1 MNKTVVKH
9 RSMRTVTNQKRV
21 PFPFS
26 GFIFPSFSRLKK
38 GYKHEPTQQKYTT
51 YYIQER
57 NISLKKELHGNISI
71 FQEYNS
77 SKFDSQ

>member
-38 GYKHEPTQQKYTT
+38 GYKHEPTAKIHHILYTG
-51 YYIQER
+51 
-57 NISLKKELHGNISI
+57 KEHFLEKRAGNISI

>member
-9 RSMRTVTNQKRV
+9 RSMTTVTNQKRV

-26 GFIFPSFSRLKK
+26 GFIFPSISRLKK
-38 GYKHEPTQQKYTT
+38 GYKHEPTSQKYTT
-51 YYIQER
+51 YTG
-57 NISLKKELHGNISI
+57 KEHFLEKRAGNISI